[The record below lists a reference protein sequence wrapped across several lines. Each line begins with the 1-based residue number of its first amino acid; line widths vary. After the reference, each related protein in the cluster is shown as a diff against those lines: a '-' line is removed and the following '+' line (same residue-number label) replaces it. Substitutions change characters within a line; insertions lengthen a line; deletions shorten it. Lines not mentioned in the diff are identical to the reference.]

1 MRCGKM
7 LLVVFYWRSMWLEK
21 IFGMEWEIIHTKIIG
36 VAFDYQSFT
45 LQRFFML
52 HDVLILI
59 GNLPSTLVK

>member
-7 LLVVFYWRSMWLEK
+7 LLVVFYWRSVWLEK
-21 IFGMEWEIIHTKIIG
+21 IFGMEWEIMPTKIIG
-36 VAFDYQSFT
+36 VVFEYQSFT